1 MPKHSGMLD
10 LHRFSLLDVC
20 IFVFF
25 SFLLLKVLGN
35 TDWPRYLSSCVGWL
49 HILFAWLIL
58 WRIFAKVSCF
68 FFFLILFFFI
78 SQIRALLFLFHCFCL
93 FFPCDNCKDN
103 STEFYL
109 RYKAFGFLAT
119 HLGRSLQL
127 FALQMS
133 WGQDWFTNED
143 LDLCVKLTQNSVEKP
158 L

>member
-20 IFVFF
+20 IFGFF
-25 SFLLLKVLGN
+25 LSYSLKCWETLIGQDIYRLVLVDFIFCLLGSFFGEFLRRWV
-35 TDWPRYLSSCVGWL
+35 
-49 HILFAWLIL
+49 
-58 WRIFAKVSCF
+58 

-78 SQIRALLFLFHCFCL
+78 SQIRVLLLFHCFCL

-109 RYKAFGFLAT
+109 CYKAFGILAT

-143 LDLCVKLTQNSVEKP
+143 LDLCVKLTQNSVEKT